1 MIKYKLWDKENK
13 KFLEDD
19 WETDYA
25 ILPNGIVIEMYD
37 NGFGEG
43 YSVHNL
49 DNIEVLQFTG
59 FKDKSGKEIYEGD
72 ILRYRFPYDGRIIHI
87 SSVSYLEIQSSFGI
101 VDLYGNNIPLYDIAC
116 KEYVEVI
123 GNIYENKELLKG
135 NDKNIDYK

>member
-1 MIKYKLWDKENK
+1 MIIKYKIWDKENK
-13 KFLEDD
+13 KFLEDV

-37 NGFGEG
+37 NGFGES

-59 FKDKSGKEIYEGD
+59 FKDKNDKDIYEGD
-72 ILRYRFPYDGRIIHI
+72 ILRYKFPYDKRVIHI
-87 SSVSYLEIQSSFGI
+87 SPVSYLETQSSFGI

-116 KEYVEVI
+116 KEYAEII

-135 NDKNIDYK
+135 DDK